1 VAAIDTELAAALLAA
16 DRAIT
21 GAPEVHAREHSV
33 EVQVP
38 FVQVAFPGVRIV
50 AGVVGAVDPATATRL
65 GRVLA
70 ATLRHRHP
78 LLVAST
84 DLSHYP
90 RAQDAPRVDLA
101 VLDAIA
107 GMQPEAIAAQVETQ
121 MRQAPPGLSTCACG
135 EGAAMVAVSA
145 AAALGAVR
153 GTVVSYAHSGDTV
166 FGEDDRVVGYGA
178 VACTEAGSATTAAGL
193 PASGLAARAE
203 LSPAAPA
210 ARSAGGPGPAATSGP
225 GPEELDQAD
234 RDYLLRLA
242 RGTLAQFLQTGT
254 VPLPRASSPALQRPR
269 GVFVTLNEHGR
280 LRGCIGHM
288 AEDTPLQL
296 ATARMALE
304 AALRDPRFRPV
315 GADELSQIEV
325 EISVLTP
332 FVRVAGPERFVVGRD
347 GVVLEKSGHRAVYL
361 PQVAPEQGWTRA
373 ETLAHLCEKAG
384 LAADCW
390 QEGATLSTFQ
400 AQVFAEASSR

>member
-1 VAAIDTELAAALLAA
+1 
-16 DRAIT
+16 
-21 GAPEVHAREHSV
+21 
-33 EVQVP
+33 
-38 FVQVAFPGVRIV
+38 
-50 AGVVGAVDPATATRL
+50 
-65 GRVLA
+65 VLNA
-70 ATLRHRHP
+70 
-78 LLVAST
+78 VAS
-84 DLSHYP
+84 
-90 RAQDAPRVDLA
+90 
-101 VLDAIA
+101 
-107 GMQPEAIAAQVETQ
+107 MQPEAIAAQIETQ

-145 AAALGAVR
+145 ATALGAVH

-166 FGEDDRVVGYGA
+166 FGEDDRVVGYGS
-178 VACTEAGSATTAAGL
+178 VACTEAGSATPAAGL
-193 PASGLAARAE
+193 SASGLAAQAE
-203 LSPAAPA
+203 PPAGLPA
-210 ARSAGGPGPAATSGP
+210 QAAGGPGPAAPAGP

-254 VPLPRASSPALQRPR
+254 VPLPRSSSPALQRPR

-332 FVRVAGPERFVVGRD
+332 FVRVTGPERFVVGRD
-347 GVVLEKSGHRAVYL
+347 GVVLDKSGHRAVYL